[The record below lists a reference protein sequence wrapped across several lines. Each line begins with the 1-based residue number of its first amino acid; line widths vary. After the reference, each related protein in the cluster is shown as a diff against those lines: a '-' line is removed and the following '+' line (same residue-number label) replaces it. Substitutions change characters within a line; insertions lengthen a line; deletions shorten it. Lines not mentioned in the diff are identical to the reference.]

1 MIKHKY
7 NKTNLEVDGI
17 IYYPKGEFIELPR
30 RFENYSPVD
39 ELGEDL
45 EMVNEIKTY
54 NKKKK

>member
-30 RFENYSPVD
+30 RFESYNPVD
-39 ELGEDL
+39 ELEEDL
-45 EMVNEIKTY
+45 EMVDEIKTY
-54 NKKKK
+54 TKKKK

>member
-17 IYYPKGEFIELPR
+17 IYYPNGEFIELPR
-30 RFENYSPVD
+30 RFESYNPV
-39 ELGEDL
+39 EEIEEDL
-45 EMVNEIKTY
+45 EIVDEIKTF

>member
-17 IYYPKGEFIELPR
+17 IYYPQGEFIELPR
-30 RFENYSPVD
+30 RFESYNPVD
-39 ELGEDL
+39 ELEEDA
-45 EMVNEIKTY
+45 VDEIKTF